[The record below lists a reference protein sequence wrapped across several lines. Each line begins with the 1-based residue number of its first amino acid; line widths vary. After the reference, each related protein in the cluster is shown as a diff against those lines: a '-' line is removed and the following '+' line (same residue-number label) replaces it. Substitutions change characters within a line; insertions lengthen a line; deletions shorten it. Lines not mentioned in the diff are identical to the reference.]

1 VVILTKR
8 FLHEQLFTT
17 KKIIKSIF
25 FVKAIITTFIIQINS
40 MKATLIFLL
49 LLSFSLTV
57 YPQRDVEALVDY
69 MVGSYSSEEQAEK
82 DSSYFNIELEMVQ
95 IWKDRTDGPW
105 LYIEQAAT
113 ETKEKPYRQ
122 RVYQIRQRSDGK
134 VESIVYSIPNP
145 LRFAG
150 DYKKEFP
157 LLRLIP
163 DSLSQKSGCE
173 VVLYRADDGYFEGG
187 TVDKNCT
194 SDLRG
199 ASYTSSEVMI
209 DRDKMI
215 TWDRGFDENGNQVWG
230 ATKGGYIFKK
240 KLSRFQKK

>member
-1 VVILTKR
+1 MRASFTLLIIL
-8 FLHEQLFTT
+8 
-17 KKIIKSIF
+17 
-25 FVKAIITTFIIQINS
+25 A
-40 MKATLIFLL
+40 
-49 LLSFSLTV
+49 FSTNTYSQTDIEV
-57 YPQRDVEALVDY
+57 LVDY
-69 MVGSYSSEEQAEK
+69 MCGSFSSEEQAEN

-105 LYIEQAAT
+105 IYIEQSVA

-134 VESIVYSIPNP
+134 IESIVHSLPDP

-150 DYKKEFP
+150 DYKKDFP
-157 LLRLIP
+157 LLRLTP
-163 DSLSQKSGCE
+163 DSLMTKEGCE

-187 TVDKNCT
+187 TIDKNCS

-199 ASYTSSEVMI
+199 ANYATSEVMI
-209 DRDKMI
+209 DKDKMI

-240 KLSRFQKK
+240 KLNRFQKR